1 VRVDGRKPQ
10 PACATD
16 VPNTLQ
22 VLSNI
27 GSYPTAFA
35 ILPLVPTERVLFRS
49 SSVTS
54 YTATLSYT
62 ATSTAPG
69 AFRSNSA
76 LLEMVPLLLGKSVV
90 IVNRY
95 REGLLVQ
102 EEEMSHSHDA
112 QTQEPSADWIN
123 SIEKLI
129 RWIAPRTAGRAR
141 VLDRLADVKTAR
153 SDRRRL
159 HNAFVCFRESS
170 MHCTR
175 KAR

>member
-1 VRVDGRKPQ
+1 M
-10 PACATD
+10 
-16 VPNTLQ
+16 
-22 VLSNI
+22 
-27 GSYPTAFA
+27 
-35 ILPLVPTERVLFRS
+35 ERELFRS

-69 AFRSNSA
+69 AFRSNAA

-95 REGLLVQ
+95 RECLLVHQ

-112 QTQEPSADWIN
+112 QTQDPAADWIN

-129 RWIAPRTAGRAR
+129 RWIAPRTVGRAR

-159 HNAFVCFRESS
+159 HDALCLLSGELDALYPQGAVISL
-170 MHCTR
+170 
-175 KAR
+175 ARRRVRDAALTLVHA